1 MQLIYFFVK
10 GVLYMQYTYVPH
22 GVCSRQIAIHVEDDT
37 IQDVSFVGGCNGN
50 LKGKCALVK
59 GMKVTDAIE
68 KLEHIQCN
76 GRPTSCPDQ
85 LAQALKQAL

>member
-1 MQLIYFFVK
+1 
-10 GVLYMQYTYVPH
+10 MQYTYVPH

-50 LKGKCALVK
+50 LKGICALVK
-59 GMKVTDAIE
+59 GMKVSDAIE

-85 LAQALKQAL
+85 LAKALKEAINA

>member
-50 LKGKCALVK
+50 LKGICALVK
-59 GMKVTDAIE
+59 GMKVRMPLKSWNTSNAMD
-68 KLEHIQCN
+68 
-76 GRPTSCPDQ
+76 GRLPARISWHR
-85 LAQALKQAL
+85 L